1 MEEYTQQRIHSARTT
16 LQDNRNKSTK
26 VTDHPFLPNNAP
38 QPEFPVSFAEPKST
52 TYTAAYNTS
61 STSSSSK
68 YDWRIHSL
76 TLCRHILNRGL
87 LDGIGSDIQIHIPS
101 WQKTY
106 HLHKLI
112 LDQNPYFKLLL
123 QGPFLESEKNRIN
136 LHLENEDNPFI
147 DMESFQFVL
156 DYLYGR
162 IGDPSINQSNVKQIL
177 ATCSYFQIDAI
188 CSLCVDFVLK
198 SLDQTNAIDYLLFSN
213 EYMVIGNDRICDAV
227 CAFLC
232 REAYGMNRT
241 ILVALP
247 LEWLE
252 KIIESDAFWVPSEF
266 ERYRFIK
273 QIIAARYSCYL
284 TRGDSFIMSELDTN
298 PNCHI
303 ISKSIY
309 YMHMTFE
316 QLESIQNDR
325 NPFTDKSLVPEKVLK
340 DALWLQVQLR
350 SKIEST
356 RERDTKLNITMS
368 GEGGEVKQDNKEND
382 SNKAYKYQYPI
393 PTDDTTTYAG
403 ESAISLAST
412 STYQM
417 KKRVSGNA
425 EQYSVY
431 PPFRFSVEF
440 ADVASLKH
448 GMRVYSDTVFYA
460 GSNWNMYIQ
469 KTRSQRKGILQ
480 LGVYLHRQS
489 VPQGQSSC
497 QNAASDS
504 TVTSATLPLN
514 PDSDSGHCRDNASSD
529 LSSFSKYVDK
539 RKVVKTWFKIYC
551 PTRGPKHALTLF
563 QSSPDNFSVLQSW
576 GWRSTTL
583 CADEEAY
590 ASQATETSIG
600 ILVESNENSNSTSTN
615 TDSFV
620 LPPVHTPN
628 VPSQPQ
634 YLQSMYDMRTLKST
648 SNSNSQQ
655 GHKFSAATGPTLR
668 FTVVMGHV

>member
-1 MEEYTQQRIHSARTT
+1 MEEYSQQRTNSVQATP
-16 LQDNRNKSTK
+16 QENRNKSTK
-26 VTDHPFLPNNAP
+26 VTDHPFLPSSVA
-38 QPEFPVSFAEPKST
+38 QSEFHTTFAESKST
-52 TYTAAYNTS
+52 SYTAAY
-61 STSSSSK
+61 STASANNSSK

-76 TLCRHILNRGL
+76 ALCRHILNRGL
-87 LDGIGSDIQIHIPS
+87 LDGIGSDIQIYIPS
-101 WQKTY
+101 WKKTY

-123 QGPFLESEKNRIN
+123 QGPFLESEKSQID
-136 LHLENEDNPFI
+136 LYLENEDNPFI

-156 DYLYGR
+156 DYLYGK
-162 IGDPSINQSNVKQIL
+162 IEQPSIYQSNVKQIL

-188 CSLCVDFVLK
+188 CNLCVDFILK
-198 SLDQTNAIDYLLFSN
+198 SLNQANAIDYLLFSN

-232 REAYGMNRT
+232 REAYGMSRS

-266 ERYRFIK
+266 ERYKFIK
-273 QIIAARYSCYL
+273 QVITARYAFYL
-284 TRGDSFIMSELDTN
+284 TRKDSFVMSELDTN
-298 PNCHI
+298 PECHI
-303 ISKSIY
+303 ICKSIY

-316 QLESIQNDR
+316 QLESIRNDK
-325 NPFTDKSLVPEKVLK
+325 NPFTKKSLVPEKVLK

-350 SKIEST
+350 SRIESIQ
-356 RERDTKLNITMS
+356 EKDTKLGMAVS
-368 GEGGEVKQDNKEND
+368 RDEREKEQDNKDDNND
-382 SNKAYKYQYPI
+382 EAYKYHYPI
-393 PTDDTTTYAG
+393 PTDDTTTYTG
-403 ESAISLAST
+403 ESAISLASMSIHQT
-412 STYQM
+412 
-417 KKRVSGNA
+417 KRRISEKS

-440 ADVASLKH
+440 TDVASLKH

-489 VPQGQSSC
+489 VPQGYNSC
-497 QNAASDS
+497 QNTASSNS
-504 TVTSATLPLN
+504 TPTAILASNSDPLN
-514 PDSDSGHCRDNASSD
+514 SRCTESSSSD
-529 LSSFSKYVDK
+529 TFSFSKYIDK

-583 CADEEAY
+583 CADEEAHGSQSTD
-590 ASQATETSIG
+590 ASNNSLAD
-600 ILVESNENSNSTSTN
+600 SNEEPNSSSTSNDLFAT
-615 TDSFV
+615 TV
-620 LPPVHTPN
+620 VHASNTPN
-628 VPSQPQ
+628 QLQ
-634 YLQSMYDMRTLKST
+634 YLQSMYDLRTLNST
-648 SNSNSQQ
+648 SNTNCQQ
-655 GHKFSAATGPTLR
+655 GHKHNVPAGPTLR